1 MDKENSF
8 KSENQPLVSIGIPT
22 YNRPEGLKRT
32 LECITGQTYKN
43 LEIIVSDNCSPDPK
57 VEAVVKEFQK
67 QDNRIQYFRQAENMG
82 RDNNFKFVLEKATGE
97 YFMWAADDDEWENF
111 YVEKILKE
119 FQSVGVDFV
128 AINFE
133 AQYVENNFKKFEYF
147 AEGKAFYYFYSDSV
161 KSRLKHLLKFNYGN
175 LVYSIYRMN
184 VLKKINN
191 MIWVKNEIP
200 FMLQIMQYGNWKVIP
215 EVGFY
220 KKTNHNTYMQAKWE
234 NYGGKLPKT
243 FISLKIALK
252 SFVINNLGSLRYH
265 WTAFYNI
272 KYAINSLNLSFLYK
286 MDLIIF
292 SKWLLFVHF
301 LSLLIGYK
309 SPKFKKQ
316 ELNKCH

>member
-1 MDKENSF
+1 MENNTV
-8 KSENQPLVSIGIPT
+8 KSESQLLVSVGIPA

-57 VEAVVKEFQK
+57 VEEVVKEFK
-67 QDNRIQYFRQAENMG
+67 KHDNRIQYFRQDENIG
-82 RDNNFKFVLEKATGE
+82 STNNFKYVLEKATGE

-119 FQSVGVDFV
+119 FQSVGNNFV

-147 AEGKAFYYFYSDSV
+147 AEGKAFYYFYSSSV

-184 VLKKINN
+184 VLEKINN

-220 KKTNHNTYMQAKWE
+220 KKTNHNTYMQTKWE

-243 FISLKIALK
+243 FISLKNALK

-272 KYAINSLNLSFLYK
+272 KYAINSVNLSFLYK
-286 MDLIIF
+286 TNLIIF

-309 SPKFKKQ
+309 SPKFKKR